1 MPGHY
6 GMSYERGRGSSSTRQ
21 SVSDFSQRSSSNEN
35 AGQESRTNSDG
46 TRSANQQNNSS
57 AAAAIRNIKQRGK
70 NNPLKNLPL
79 MLTGIGSAMRNRMI
93 ALLEQG
99 GTPVYDPSGKI
110 AIGVMNNGV
119 YTGRPRDTDDE
130 DEDAGNEDRPAA
142 AEPEGRLAGRGTESM
157 TGVNTALPDLPD
169 APSGPGTGDASADVK
184 KKSKMG
190 RESTIATGPGG
201 LLTPARTRRRS
212 LMSGLIQ

>member
-6 GMSYERGRGSSSTRQ
+6 TGMSYERGRGSSSNRQ

-35 AGQESRTNSDG
+35 AGQESRTNTDG

-57 AAAAIRNIKQRGK
+57 AAAAIKNIKQRGEK
-70 NNPLKNLPL
+70 NPLKNMPL

-110 AIGVMNNGV
+110 AIGVMNDGV

-130 DEDAGNEDRPAA
+130 DAGNEDRPAP
-142 AEPEGRLAGRGTESM
+142 AETGGRLAGRGTEPM
-157 TGVNTALPDLPD
+157 TSVNTALPDLPD